1 MAVKDQLDRLAAFE
15 PAPYPVVSLY
25 LNTQPGQTGRDQF
38 ESFVRKEF
46 AARSRTYEAGS
57 PERES
62 LDTDLERITQY
73 LNDELDPAANGVAL
87 FACSAGELFETI
99 QMTAPIERH
108 WLSIA
113 DRPSLYPLAR
123 IESLHPRYAAVLA
136 DTNAARIMV
145 FATGEVVAAREIRG
159 VKTKR
164 TSQGGWSQARYQRHI
179 ENFHVQHAK
188 DVIDAL
194 DKIVQ
199 QENIAE
205 IIIAGDEVVM
215 PLLREQMPKHLSE
228 KVVEHVR
235 MNLNTP
241 EQQLI
246 ESALDAMTR
255 VRSQTE
261 REKVEAAVG
270 GFRSG
275 GLGVV
280 GPQDTLEALIKGQVD
295 ELLITAS
302 LRELQP
308 VGALRRSS
316 GRPEPGSRGGLTQP
330 TASDSLEAV
339 LPEPVLET
347 VAAGEP
353 AEARTETVR
362 LADELIT
369 KAAQT
374 GARITFVKDPELLKD
389 YGGVAAILR
398 FSI

>member
-1 MAVKDQLDRLAAFE
+1 MAVKDQLDRLAAFA

-38 ESFVRKEF
+38 KSFVRKEF

-62 LDTDLERITQY
+62 LDEDLERIARF
-73 LNDELDPAANGVAL
+73 LGEELDPAANGVAI
-87 FACSAGELFETI
+87 FACCAGELFEAI
-99 QMTAPIERH
+99 QMTAPIEHH
-108 WLSIA
+108 WLSIG
-113 DRPSLYPLAR
+113 DQPHLYPLAR

-145 FATGEVVAAREIRG
+145 FATGEVVAEREIRG

-164 TSQGGWSQARYQRHI
+164 NSQGGWAQARYQRHI
-179 ENFHVQHAK
+179 EHFHVQHAK
-188 DVIDAL
+188 DVIEAL
-194 DKIVQ
+194 EKIVQ
-199 QENIAE
+199 QENITQ

-215 PLLREQMPKHLSE
+215 PLLHEQMPKPLAE

-235 MNLNTP
+235 MNFHTP
-241 EQQLI
+241 EEQLI
-246 ESALDAMTR
+246 DSALDALR
-255 VRSQTE
+255 RARGHSE
-261 REKVEAAVG
+261 REKVETAVG
-270 GFRSG
+270 AFRSG

-280 GPQDTLEALIKGQVD
+280 GPHDTLEALIKGQVD

-308 VGALRRSS
+308 VGALTPS
-316 GRPEPGSRGGLTQP
+316 
-330 TASDSLEAV
+330 TASDSIEAV

-353 AEARTETVR
+353 AEARAETVR

-374 GARITFVKDPELLKD
+374 GARITFVQDPQLLAD